1 MELNKIY
8 QGDCLDVLP
17 TLPDNSV
24 DSIVTD
30 PPYHLASIVKRF
42 GKEGSA
48 PAKFGTDGAF
58 KRASTGFMGKTWDGG
73 DIAFNPEMWKECLR
87 VLKPGGHLLS
97 FSGTRTYHRM
107 ASAIEDAGF
116 EVRDMIEWVYGCL
129 SEDTEILTESGYK
142 PLHKLTQYDRIGVY
156 DITNNIYKWE
166 RPQGYSVYKVHQDTA
181 YRIKSDY
188 TDQIVSRNH
197 RCLVEREGKLVFV
210 TAEELKEMEYMPT
223 LSEDF
228 YSLQEGHRKLL
239 LKELLWKGK
248 RLAQKLFSKWTRKE
262 VSSERI
268 EVRKEPSLER
278 WSNLLEETRK
288 LQADKICEVSEGV
301 FTDGKKRWI
310 CNGTSFDSGSILG
323 DMFRENPSSASYQ
336 SRPTGQPT
344 GKPDVISIKQGTQII
359 RRARVEKIEYSGII
373 FCPTVSTG
381 AFIARRNGQVFI
393 TGNSGFPKSLNIG
406 KAVDKKPKADS
417 VKDWKIWL
425 NTQIN
430 NCKKTKKQIN
440 DECGFT
446 ATSYVK
452 IDNKDYWSSN
462 LPKNG
467 KWQVMKNVIGITT
480 DEYDWVE
487 QDNCEERGYVE
498 PTGGLAGG
506 SGNTVGRFTGKQLS
520 NNSIDERAKQWE
532 GWGTAL
538 KPAHEPICLARK
550 PLEEK
555 TVAENVLKYGTGGI
569 NIDESRVEYQGK
581 EDFENTLKSNTGNI
595 AGGTF
600 KCSSKSM
607 AKEEVITQL
616 GRFPANLIH
625 DNSEEV
631 RECFPETKSGKMGK
645 QHKRHT
651 DGSPNGIYGKFDINH
666 ELGETYGDSGNA
678 SRFFK
683 SIKKPYVYS
692 GKEYEVDGFV
702 KKCKPQAP
710 SNYNDEG
717 SPAKYFK
724 SIIYQAKASKS
735 ERNKNTNN
743 YLIIEICVDNMEV
756 AQLQPKVILEKTELW
771 FTELFGKEKM
781 EEYQMDFKSTIK
793 TETKKTTILIILNYS
808 QHLNIK
814 EYIVGA
820 IKTKMESGGN
830 HAVSVENTNEW
841 RTIITDGLMEY
852 LLGVNPVV
860 YPTQLKIRVNANN
873 FHSTV
878 KPIALMEYL
887 IKMVTPKG
895 GIVLDPFAGS
905 GSTLVAA
912 KQNGFQYIGIELTE
926 EYIPIIEAR
935 LNALNQDKLL

>member
-1 MELNKIY
+1 MKTNVCY

-17 TLPDNSV
+17 TLPSNSV

-30 PPYHLASIVKRF
+30 PPYEL
-42 GKEGSA
+42 
-48 PAKFGTDGAF
+48 
-58 KRASTGFMGKTWDGG
+58 GFMGKSWDNSG
-73 DIAFNPEMWKECLR
+73 IAYNVDMWKECLR

-107 ASAIEDAGF
+107 AVAIEDAGF

-344 GKPDVISIKQGTQII
+344 GKSDVISIKQGTQIT

-406 KAVDKKPKADS
+406 KAVDKRGGTTSDQSKEFAEYIKNKRTELNITLSKADE
-417 VKDWKIWL
+417 VI
-425 NTQIN
+425 
-430 NCKKTKKQIN
+430 
-440 DECGFT
+440 CGGTTNYSWFEGRP
-446 ATSYVK
+446 AGQRLPRK
-452 IDNKDYWSSN
+452 ADY
-462 LPKNG
+462 LK
-467 KWQVMKNVIGITT
+467 MKELLKLDDRYDSFMEETEREFLGNYET
-480 DEYDWVE
+480 DM
-487 QDNCEERGYVE
+487 
-498 PTGGLAGG
+498 GGLGGERLGVSGG
-506 SGNTVGRFTGKQLS
+506 SITKGTS
-520 NNSIDERAKQWE
+520 EWE

-538 KPAHEPICLARK
+538 KPSHEPVVFCSKPLTPRLYFAILIGDISNNIIQLCQISNVKDAEKIFSGIQAKLEKEGVLSVADNVRINAWESLENVKFAEKSFTSKEQKSSDLTKTKENSAQLNAKQNGKKDNLQEIKTLAGVEANIKALMDIIIFGTTENTSQNIALLWNSISEELLNQANTLTISMATRLITDLKILKLSATQSILESTGSLFKTPQNIPPNHEPICMARK
-550 PLEEK
+550 PLGYWETK
-555 TVAENVLKYGTGGI
+555 
-569 NIDESRVEYQGK
+569 
-581 EDFENTLKSNTGNI
+581 NTLT
-595 AGGTF
+595 
-600 KCSSKSM
+600 
-607 AKEEVITQL
+607 AKE
-616 GRFPANLIH
+616 
-625 DNSEEV
+625 
-631 RECFPETKSGKMGK
+631 K
-645 QHKRHT
+645 
-651 DGSPNGIYGKFDINH
+651 
-666 ELGETYGDSGNA
+666 
-678 SRFFK
+678 
-683 SIKKPYVYS
+683 
-692 GKEYEVDGFV
+692 
-702 KKCKPQAP
+702 
-710 SNYNDEG
+710 DE
-717 SPAKYFK
+717 F
-724 SIIYQAKASKS
+724 Q
-735 ERNKNTNN
+735 
-743 YLIIEICVDNMEV
+743 D
-756 AQLQPKVILEKTELW
+756 LW
-771 FTELFGKEKM
+771 DKM
-781 EEYQMDFKSTIK
+781 E
-793 TETKKTTILIILNYS
+793 
-808 QHLNIK
+808 
-814 EYIVGA
+814 A
-820 IKTKMESGGN
+820 
-830 HAVSVENTNEW
+830 
-841 RTIITDGLMEY
+841 RT
-852 LLGVNPVV
+852 
-860 YPTQLKIRVNANN
+860 
-873 FHSTV
+873 
-878 KPIALMEYL
+878 
-887 IKMVTPKG
+887 
-895 GIVLDPFAGS
+895 
-905 GSTLVAA
+905 
-912 KQNGFQYIGIELTE
+912 
-926 EYIPIIEAR
+926 
-935 LNALNQDKLL
+935 

>member
-1 MELNKIY
+1 MKTNVCY

-30 PPYHLASIVKRF
+30 PPYEL
-42 GKEGSA
+42 
-48 PAKFGTDGAF
+48 
-58 KRASTGFMGKTWDGG
+58 GFMGKSWDNTG
-73 DIAFNPEMWKECLR
+73 IAYSVPMWKECLR

-107 ASAIEDAGF
+107 AVAIEDAGF

-406 KAVDKKPKADS
+406 KAVDKLQGNEREITGSYRVPDIKGDAYGTMNDKQGGS
-417 VKDWKIWL
+417 YKNIEV
-425 NTQIN
+425 N
-430 NCKKTKKQIN
+430 KTK
-440 DECGFT
+440 G
-446 ATSYVK
+446 TS
-452 IDNKDYWSSN
+452 
-462 LPKNG
+462 
-467 KWQVMKNVIGITT
+467 
-480 DEYDWVE
+480 E
-487 QDNCEERGYVE
+487 
-498 PTGGLAGG
+498 
-506 SGNTVGRFTGKQLS
+506 
-520 NNSIDERAKQWE
+520 WE

-550 PLEEK
+550 PLAEK

-581 EDFENTLKSNTGNI
+581 EDFENTLKSNTGKG
-595 AGGTF
+595 AGGIF

-631 RECFPETKSGKMGK
+631 RECFPDNIKGEIGRAGRKSGGNYEASSYKVGVV
-645 QHKRHT
+645 T
-651 DGSPNGIYGKFDINH
+651 
-666 ELGETYGDSGNA
+666 ETGFKDNGNA
-678 SRFFK
+678 SRF
-683 SIKKPYVYS
+683 
-692 GKEYEVDGFV
+692 
-702 KKCKPQAP
+702 
-710 SNYNDEG
+710 
-717 SPAKYFK
+717 FK

-743 YLIIEICVDNMEV
+743 FLTIEICVDNMVV

-781 EEYQMDFKSTIK
+781 EKYQMDFKSTIK
-793 TETKKTTILIILNYS
+793 TETKKTTILITLNYS

-814 EYIVGA
+814 EYIVNA
-820 IKTKMESGGN
+820 IKMKLESGGSP
-830 HAVSVENTNEW
+830 VKSVENTSEW
-841 RTIITDGLMEY
+841 KAIIIKGLTEY

-860 YPTQLKIRVNANN
+860 LPTQLRISVNANN

-878 KPIALMEYL
+878 KPIALMSYL
-887 IKMVTPKG
+887 IKMITPKG

-912 KQNGFQYIGIELTE
+912 KENDFNFIGIELTE

-935 LNALNQDKLL
+935 TGCEIIKLLVN